1 MDPLSPE
8 QLQKVADATFRKTA
22 EIGLKHAQLNKRW
35 VKKSVKDIVDTAPSA
50 PALVVSAGPSLHRA
64 KPIETL
70 KRVGHEGLTIVSCDG
85 ALGFLLRNGIV
96 PDYVVSVDP
105 HPDRIVRWFGDTKLG
120 QRAPDDYFRNQ
131 DLDPKV
137 GENERRYNDELIK
150 LVNKHGPKMKA
161 ILSTSVAPDVS
172 ERCVESGMDVYWWN
186 PLYDDPDAPDSFT
199 RKINAV
205 NKLPCLVT
213 GGNVGSSSWVF
224 SAAILKRR
232 RIGLIGMDL
241 SYAPETPLR
250 MTQYY
255 DVISQLYPDNPEEGY
270 IKVHNPHLGKTWY
283 TDPTYY
289 WYRNCFLQMAEN
301 APEGIETINCTEG
314 GILFGER
321 IGWSTLEGFLKSELQ
336 PAGARRG

>member
-1 MDPLSPE
+1 MEHLSPK
-8 QLQKVADATFRKTA
+8 QLQDISEATFRKTA
-22 EIGLKHAQLNKRW
+22 EIGLKHAQLNKPF
-35 VKKSVKDIVDTAPSA
+35 VKKSIKDVVDDAPEA

-64 KPIETL
+64 GPIETL

-96 PDYVVSVDP
+96 PQYVVSVDP
-105 HPDRIVRWFGDTKLG
+105 HPSRIVRWFGDTKLG
-120 QRAPDDYFRNQ
+120 SRPDDAYFRNQ

-161 ILSTSVAPDVS
+161 ILSTSVHPDIA
-172 ERCVESGMDVYWWN
+172 ERCVEAGMESYWWN
-186 PLYDDPDAPDSFT
+186 PIYDDTDSPDSFT

-213 GGNVGSSSWVF
+213 GGNVGSCSWVF
-224 SAAILKRR
+224 TVAMLKRAK
-232 RIGLIGMDL
+232 IGLIGMDF
-241 SYAPETPLR
+241 SYAPETPLH

-255 DVISQLYPDNPEEGY
+255 DVIKEMYPDNPEQGY
-270 IKVHNPHLGKTWY
+270 IQVHNPHLDKAWY
-283 TDPTYY
+283 TDPTYF
-289 WYRNCFLQMAEN
+289 WYRNCFLQLAQN
-301 APEGIETINCTEG
+301 APEGVETVNCTEG

-321 IGWSTLEGFLKSELQ
+321 IGWSRLEDFLKTSL